1 MLAKVVERFKQGI
14 HKETSPTSPT
24 NPTNPTNPNPS
35 PPIAAPEI
43 DMDKATIEQ
52 KVQYLFNQLNMHTQ
66 ALSEVSNVL
75 DRQQKESP
83 SAEAGV

>member
-14 HKETSPTSPT
+14 HKETSQ
-24 NPTNPTNPNPS
+24 TNPNPS

-75 DRQQKESP
+75 DEQQKESP